1 MYSSNV
7 GTLALC
13 CLFLQGFTEVTGDLG
28 TQESIAVG
36 VSLGLT
42 TFIVSFIGFF
52 LCRALHFDRGV
63 NFKVKD
69 VDKDIPAETGSVN
82 MEPPPYRYRYQNAFT
97 ETGSFHMET
106 SPSPAHYQIVS
117 HVWRAEKNILWTQL
131 KLTEEGHFG
140 FWRRE
145 KWNESQIFS
154 SGLWLLY
161 LVVCSETKRERL
173 LRRLIFLWIDSLAI
187 INQK

>member
-1 MYSSNV
+1 MYRHSHYHYHYHHHYYYYYYYYYYY
-7 GTLALC
+7 
-13 CLFLQGFTEVTGDLG
+13 Q
-28 TQESIAVG
+28 
-36 VSLGLT
+36 
-42 TFIVSFIGFF
+42 
-52 LCRALHFDRGV
+52 LHLLSVYFQ
-63 NFKVKD
+63 
-69 VDKDIPAETGSVN
+69 DIPAETGSVN

-140 FWRRE
+140 FWQRK
-145 KWNESQIFS
+145 KWNESQIFP

-173 LRRLIFLWIDSLAI
+173 LRRLIFMWIDSLAI